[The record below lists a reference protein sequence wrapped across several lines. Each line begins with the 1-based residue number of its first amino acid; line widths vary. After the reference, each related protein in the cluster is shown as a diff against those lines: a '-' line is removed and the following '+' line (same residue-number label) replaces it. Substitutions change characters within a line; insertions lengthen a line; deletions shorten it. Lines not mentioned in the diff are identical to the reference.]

1 MYRQQVELRK
11 QLIKRSNK
19 PWNPIAI
26 NHMIIETFF
35 FFILLVKH
43 LIYRTYIKKI
53 TKTKAESKKSS
64 DSHDGFFLYIRFDA
78 NVGRISLQDLSTYL
92 KALNVSFGFEVIV
105 RQSVPY

>member
-43 LIYRTYIKKI
+43 LIYRTYIKKSQKLKLNQKNHLI
-53 TKTKAESKKSS
+53 AMMAFSC
-64 DSHDGFFLYIRFDA
+64 
-78 NVGRISLQDLSTYL
+78 ISVLMLM
-92 KALNVSFGFEVIV
+92 
-105 RQSVPY
+105 